1 MNTQLHLQQ
10 SLSMVFVAFH
20 QLKTYNGSDYAILH
34 VKCIIALFKQF
45 FKYEQWTVQ
54 HIAMWRLFKVQK
66 ENVHIQNI
74 KQNPT
79 NKRSQSNRDHILIY
93 DIWWT
98 VDFILPLCI
107 ACQLVCFITLFE
119 HHKFIIVMFFTCF
132 IFFLIVFFFFLVFFF
147 PLCLFLVE
155 YI

>member
-1 MNTQLHLQQ
+1 MNTQLHLQP

-20 QLKTYNGSDYAILH
+20 QLTTYNASDYAMLH

-45 FKYEQWTVQ
+45 LKYEQWTVQ
-54 HIAMWRLFKVQK
+54 HIVMWRLFKVQK
-66 ENVHIQNI
+66 ENIHIQNI

-79 NKRSQSNRDHILIY
+79 NQIATIFSY

-107 ACQLVCFITLFE
+107 ACQLVCFMTLFE
-119 HHKFIIVMFFTCF
+119 HHKFIIVTFFMCF
-132 IFFLIVFFFFLVFFF
+132 IFFLIFFPSLFFFSCGVY
-147 PLCLFLVE
+147 LFC
-155 YI
+155 